1 MEKNIDDTLSNS
13 KKRGSICLE
22 PEIDKE
28 LKSPEHKKQKE
39 QVTEVDIVKQGNMK
53 TLSPSEMA
61 TKTLIACN
69 TIILSELLND
79 AEENQIEKYGIKKLL
94 ECFNPLI
101 ENEIEQMKKHM
112 FEYSGYELDN
122 ILTYKSAIEFVT
134 NNDKDD
140 ITETDLG
147 ELAEILIAAI
157 KNRMTKYCEDCKNWY
172 SVHRKDKPN
181 RECVMCKVG
190 QHDCSTEK
198 NEKKRSGDKWFCF
211 ECNGQF
217 TNQNKQNKCRNIFF
231 KGFEENDETK
241 SIINETIEKLR
252 QKAKSVENDTLK
264 NLSIDDEDLE
274 PEKEGE
280 KSKEEEEENKKK
292 NEDNSDKKKNEG
304 IDSNKGNSK
313 NTGTSGNGSSDKRT
327 KCKYFLSSYCRFGNK
342 CRNYH
347 PDVCKEWST
356 KGACANINEDQQ
368 CKLAHPPKCRMFECH
383 RNNCKYLHPTNISKR
398 KQDKPPMNRPQ
409 YQDRRF
415 NENQKDRDFLDNS
428 WPLPR
433 EASMN
438 IHQIMAQ
445 MYQRMNEWDTRWER
459 MERSRTNRWGYY

>member
-1 MEKNIDDTLSNS
+1 
-13 KKRGSICLE
+13 
-22 PEIDKE
+22 
-28 LKSPEHKKQKE
+28 
-39 QVTEVDIVKQGNMK
+39 VDIVKQGNMK

-79 AEENQIEKYGIKKLL
+79 AEENQIEKYCIKKLL

-198 NEKKRSGDKWFCF
+198 TRKKGQEISGSALNAMDNSRTRTSK
-211 ECNGQF
+211 
-217 TNQNKQNKCRNIFF
+217 TNVGISFLKDLRKTMKQN
-231 KGFEENDETK
+231 
-241 SIINETIEKLR
+241 
-252 QKAKSVENDTLK
+252 Q
-264 NLSIDDEDLE
+264 
-274 PEKEGE
+274 
-280 KSKEEEEENKKK
+280 
-292 NEDNSDKKKNEG
+292 
-304 IDSNKGNSK
+304 
-313 NTGTSGNGSSDKRT
+313 
-327 KCKYFLSSYCRFGNK
+327 
-342 CRNYH
+342 
-347 PDVCKEWST
+347 
-356 KGACANINEDQQ
+356 
-368 CKLAHPPKCRMFECH
+368 
-383 RNNCKYLHPTNISKR
+383 
-398 KQDKPPMNRPQ
+398 
-409 YQDRRF
+409 
-415 NENQKDRDFLDNS
+415 
-428 WPLPR
+428 
-433 EASMN
+433 
-438 IHQIMAQ
+438 
-445 MYQRMNEWDTRWER
+445 
-459 MERSRTNRWGYY
+459 